1 MILFNT
7 NLPFFLLDEAIYV
20 VFLFSPVCSTKNENK
35 KPNPKKI
42 KKGKTS
48 EKCDSRLHFLGAGFF

>member
-20 VFLFSPVCSTKNENK
+20 VFLFSSVCSTKNENK

-42 KKGKTS
+42 KKGKT
-48 EKCDSRLHFLGAGFF
+48 